1 MAEIVVMP
9 QAGNSVESCIVVSWR
24 VSEGDTVAV
33 GDILCEIE
41 TDKAT
46 IEVESTAAGTVLK
59 RYAEE
64 GDEVPVKDPLVAVGD
79 AGESAP
85 GTDGAAG
92 AGETAG
98 GKAAG

>member
-92 AGETAG
+92 
-98 GKAAG
+98 